1 MNKLDNK
8 IIVVTGGSGLIG
20 KSILSHIQ
28 TLGGIGINADLNVP
42 NDIEKGT
49 LTCDVTNSE
58 SVLNAID
65 VIFKK
70 YGKKLSNLGQVPR
83 IGDPKQMEE
92 SMKMIGK
99 LMKNFPK

>member
-1 MNKLDNK
+1 LVGF
-8 IIVVTGGSGLIG
+8 IFL
-20 KSILSHIQ
+20 
-28 TLGGIGINADLNVP
+28 
-42 NDIEKGT
+42 
-49 LTCDVTNSE
+49 
-58 SVLNAID
+58 
-65 VIFKK
+65 FKK

>member
-1 MNKLDNK
+1 M
-8 IIVVTGGSGLIG
+8 IY
-20 KSILSHIQ
+20 
-28 TLGGIGINADLNVP
+28 LNV
-42 NDIEKGT
+42 I
-49 LTCDVTNSE
+49 LTILCLILLSFLVGFIF
-58 SVLNAID
+58 L
-65 VIFKK
+65 FKK